1 MGCSWCNTTDEIIND
16 SNFPSIKKRL
26 NDEYSSYLSFLNK
39 MKTDLNSSIYNEK
52 NSNNNQLDN
61 IIRKE
66 FNLIPRN
73 WFENWEKRIQ
83 YVIDNEKYKSYN
95 SNFEYKDINNITK
108 FYYELMTNDQW
119 SLIYRNPINNIKQ
132 QTKLKTGIICNN
144 LIIFQY
150 TKNSNN
156 KNSNN
161 FIEIFFF
168 KNDEDLFFTNLLF
181 SFEKCPEEQKECINL
196 LNRLKKS
203 PIQEIF
209 GNMHYDYSNPKF
221 IEQNKKI
228 IIYNKTS
235 NFIDEIKNFRK
246 RQYDIL
252 YKTPSIQG
260 NEKEEEN
267 NNNNQNQ
274 NENKIESIYSFPNK
288 KDKKYLVQ
296 RLNNIS
302 NLKGESMTVNELSRA
317 STIMM
322 RNNINMNNNVSSIK
336 IYRQKYNNNESS
348 NENINNTN
356 RNNISPFKQNLM
368 LQNRLDRSKNIFLKK
383 NEIST
388 ILDNKNMDKNIGE
401 ETNQSF
407 FECILYNLFNI
418 RKLVTYF
425 LNNDI
430 NLDSK
435 INSFTNDFSEILSF
449 LFNKNN
455 NKKDKSYNLT
465 ELNNNLLKNCPFY
478 NYEKLLNYIMFQNS
492 NNIISNMINV
502 LHSELN
508 KSKKKE
514 ELKYNSSEIEVFK
527 EEVYLN
533 KEEKNKEYNTFLN
546 KCNENNKSII
556 YDLFYG
562 IKEVK
567 ITCDICNKSNYKY
580 EMIDTIEL
588 SKNKLNKFYIQN
600 KIANNISIEDCLN
613 YYKIKENHQ
622 ENAFI
627 ECPICNDL
635 QTFTVFNKITKYPN
649 VLILYFINNMN
660 TIENEE
666 EIKINISEKIK
677 PLNDEYELIGII
689 SLKNINKINNY
700 EEDKYI
706 AYLKDL
712 SNKNWLLYDNDNN
725 NGKINNIKNN
735 DFIAKINPIVLFY
748 KKI

>member
-83 YVIDNEKYKSYN
+83 YVIDNAKYKSYN

-260 NEKEEEN
+260 NEEE

-336 IYRQKYNNNESS
+336 IYRQKDNNYESS
-348 NENINNTN
+348 NENINDTN

-368 LQNRLDRSKNIFLKK
+368 L
-383 NEIST
+383 
-388 ILDNKNMDKNIGE
+388 
-401 ETNQSF
+401 
-407 FECILYNLFNI
+407 
-418 RKLVTYF
+418 
-425 LNNDI
+425 
-430 NLDSK
+430 
-435 INSFTNDFSEILSF
+435 
-449 LFNKNN
+449 
-455 NKKDKSYNLT
+455 
-465 ELNNNLLKNCPFY
+465 
-478 NYEKLLNYIMFQNS
+478 
-492 NNIISNMINV
+492 
-502 LHSELN
+502 
-508 KSKKKE
+508 
-514 ELKYNSSEIEVFK
+514 
-527 EEVYLN
+527 
-533 KEEKNKEYNTFLN
+533 
-546 KCNENNKSII
+546 
-556 YDLFYG
+556 
-562 IKEVK
+562 
-567 ITCDICNKSNYKY
+567 
-580 EMIDTIEL
+580 
-588 SKNKLNKFYIQN
+588 
-600 KIANNISIEDCLN
+600 
-613 YYKIKENHQ
+613 
-622 ENAFI
+622 
-627 ECPICNDL
+627 
-635 QTFTVFNKITKYPN
+635 
-649 VLILYFINNMN
+649 
-660 TIENEE
+660 
-666 EIKINISEKIK
+666 
-677 PLNDEYELIGII
+677 
-689 SLKNINKINNY
+689 
-700 EEDKYI
+700 
-706 AYLKDL
+706 
-712 SNKNWLLYDNDNN
+712 
-725 NGKINNIKNN
+725 
-735 DFIAKINPIVLFY
+735 
-748 KKI
+748 